1 MSLRL
6 RLILLLLLV
15 NAGLL
20 GIAQVTSFQ
29 LQQRWLTE
37 NAGLFQR
44 RVWNEV
50 LQDAYRDYARTD
62 PELAAATVQRLLVPA
77 VRDKLRVYFR
87 DTWISSTG
95 QPAASVDVNPMG
107 AHRRDPA
114 TFPYDEIRAGI
125 REAMAQ
131 RTTGETDVRARVYLD
146 GRGSAT
152 VSTGD
157 NFYSPASIYPVAGR

>member
-87 DTWISSTG
+87 DT
-95 QPAASVDVNPMG
+95 
-107 AHRRDPA
+107 
-114 TFPYDEIRAGI
+114 
-125 REAMAQ
+125 
-131 RTTGETDVRARVYLD
+131 
-146 GRGSAT
+146 
-152 VSTGD
+152 
-157 NFYSPASIYPVAGR
+157 